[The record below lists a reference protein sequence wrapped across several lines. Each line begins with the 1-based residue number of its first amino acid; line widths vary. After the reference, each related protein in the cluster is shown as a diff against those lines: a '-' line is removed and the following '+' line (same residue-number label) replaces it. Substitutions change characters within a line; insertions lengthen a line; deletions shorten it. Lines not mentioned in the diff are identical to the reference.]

1 MICQNPLAD
10 CYAARERSWME
21 RTQRWRAAALRPLLR
36 CLSRWDI
43 RADAVTFGSM
53 AAGLLFIPLFP
64 NHPAMAIAALALH
77 VLLDGMDGPLA
88 RFQGTAS
95 RRGSFTDTVT
105 DQCVLAGVVLSLTNA
120 GLLSVWTGGAFL
132 FVYTL
137 VVAFAMV
144 RNALGAPYSWLI
156 RPRFLLYAAIPAQL
170 ALSAAVLEWLTVCLA
185 AILGFK
191 AFTGCRALRRAL

>member
-1 MICQNPLAD
+1 M
-10 CYAARERSWME
+10 
-21 RTQRWRAAALRPLLR
+21 ALRPFLR

-43 RADAVTFGSM
+43 RADAITLCSL

-64 NHPAMAIAALALH
+64 HHPALAMIAVAVH
-77 VLLDGMDGPLA
+77 VLLDGVDGPLA

-120 GLLSVWTGGAFL
+120 GSLSVWTGGAFL
-132 FVYTL
+132 FAYTL

-156 RPRFLLYAAIPAQL
+156 RPRFLLYAAIPVQWET
-170 ALSAAVLEWLTVCLA
+170 SAAVLEGLTICLT

-191 AFTGCRALRRAL
+191 AFTGCRAIRRAL